1 MFDRSEMMQTL
12 QNGLSEVTFNKING
26 DVRVMTC
33 TLDDTII
40 PADFLPKTSAMLD
53 AVEVP
58 QTIIKV
64 YDVKAEGWRSFR
76 VESVTEFN
84 DDCLWVEAGV

>member
-1 MFDRSEMMQTL
+1 MFDRSEMMESL
-12 QNGLSEVTFNKING
+12 QNGLSEVNG

-58 QTIIKV
+58 QTIIKT
-64 YDVKAEGWRSFR
+64 YDVNAEGWRSFR
-76 VESVTEFN
+76 VENVTNFKTI
-84 DDCLWVEAGV
+84 

>member
-1 MFDRSEMMQTL
+1 MRENIMFDRSEMMQTL
-12 QNGLSEVTFNKING
+12 QNGISEVTFNKING

-40 PADFLPKTSAMLD
+40 PADLLPKTSAMLD

-76 VESVTEFN
+76 VESVTNFAE
-84 DDCLWVEAGV
+84 EAGV

>member
-1 MFDRSEMMQTL
+1 MMNKEEMMQAL

-26 DVRVMTC
+26 DVRVITC

-58 QTIIKV
+58 QTIIKT
-64 YDVKAEGWRSFR
+64 YDVNAEGWRSFR
-76 VESVTEFN
+76 VENVTNFKTI
-84 DDCLWVEAGV
+84 

>member
-1 MFDRSEMMQTL
+1 MRENIMFDRSEMMQTL

-58 QTIIKV
+58 QTIIKT
-64 YDVKAEGWRSFR
+64 YDVNAEGWRSFR
-76 VESVTEFN
+76 VENVTNFKTI
-84 DDCLWVEAGV
+84 

>member
-12 QNGLSEVTFNKING
+12 QNGISEVTFNKING

-40 PADFLPKTSAMLD
+40 PADLLPKTSAMLD

-76 VESVTEFN
+76 VESVTNFAE
-84 DDCLWVEAGV
+84 EAGV

>member
-1 MFDRSEMMQTL
+1 MRENIMFDRSEMMESL

-58 QTIIKV
+58 QTIIKT
-64 YDVKAEGWRSFR
+64 YDVNAEGWRSFR
-76 VESVTEFN
+76 VENVTNFRT
-84 DDCLWVEAGV
+84 V

>member
-1 MFDRSEMMQTL
+1 MRENIMFDRSEMMESL

-58 QTIIKV
+58 QTIIKT
-64 YDVKAEGWRSFR
+64 YDVNAEGWRSFR
-76 VESVTEFN
+76 VENVTNFRTI
-84 DDCLWVEAGV
+84 

>member
-40 PADFLPKTSAMLD
+40 PADLLPKTSAMLD

-76 VESVTEFN
+76 VESVTNFAE
-84 DDCLWVEAGV
+84 EAGV

>member
-1 MFDRSEMMQTL
+1 MRENIMFDRSEMMQTL

-40 PADFLPKTSAMLD
+40 PADLLPKTSAMLD

-76 VESVTEFN
+76 VESVTNFAE
-84 DDCLWVEAGV
+84 EAGV

>member
-1 MFDRSEMMQTL
+1 MMNKEEMMQAL

-58 QTIIKV
+58 QTIIKT
-64 YDVKAEGWRSFR
+64 YDVNAEGWRSFR
-76 VESVTEFN
+76 VENVTNFKTI
-84 DDCLWVEAGV
+84 

>member
-1 MFDRSEMMQTL
+1 MRENIMFDRSEMMESL

-58 QTIIKV
+58 QTIIKT
-64 YDVKAEGWRSFR
+64 YDVNAEGWRSFR
-76 VESVTEFN
+76 VENVTNFKTI
-84 DDCLWVEAGV
+84 

>member
-1 MFDRSEMMQTL
+1 MFDRSEMMESL

-40 PADFLPKTSAMLD
+40 PADLLPKTSAMLD

-76 VESVTEFN
+76 VESVTNFAE
-84 DDCLWVEAGV
+84 EAGV

>member
-1 MFDRSEMMQTL
+1 MNRNEMVQAL

-58 QTIIKV
+58 QTTIKT
-64 YDVKAEGWRSFR
+64 YDVNAEGWRSFR
-76 VESVTEFN
+76 VENVTNFRT
-84 DDCLWVEAGV
+84 V